1 MGWVSEEQKIV
12 GSQGQWLTPVI
23 LELRKLDRRIV
34 GVPSQPGLQ
43 CESLSQRNKRGRHD
57 GSARNGQLSY
67 KAEWSLDV
75 KYIVGENLAPHNGC
89 LLVNSCVHIIHTRT
103 IIK

>member
-34 GVPSQPGLQ
+34 GVPSQP
-43 CESLSQRNKRGRHD
+43 R
-57 GSARNGQLSY
+57 AT
-67 KAEWSLDV
+67 V
-75 KYIVGENLAPHNGC
+75 
-89 LLVNSCVHIIHTRT
+89 
-103 IIK
+103 